1 MDSREFIHDRIPHRE
16 PFLWV
21 DTVTEVSDKQLIA
34 QKHISPELDIFQGHY
49 PNHPIMPGVLLCEAV
64 FQAGA
69 LLISEMF
76 SRNNDS
82 SEMSTHLPVLTR
94 IQGAKFKREVHP
106 GDTITI
112 DVCFSERVSNAWFMK
127 GKVLVDGKVAVKVD
141 FACAL
146 TDTKDKYKTAFQITK

>member
-1 MDSREFIHDRIPHRE
+1 VDSREFIHDRIPHRE

-21 DTVTEVSDKQLIA
+21 DTVTEVSDTQLIA
-34 QKHISPELDIFQGHY
+34 QKHIPPELDIFQGHY

-69 LLISEMF
+69 LLISEIF
-76 SRNNDS
+76 SRNNDH
-82 SEMSTHLPVLTR
+82 SEMSTQVPVLTR

-112 DVCFSERVSNAWFMK
+112 DVRFSERVSNAWFMK
-127 GKVLVDGKVAVKVD
+127 GKVLVEGKVAVKVD

-146 TDTKDKYKTAFQITK
+146 TDTKDK

>member
-1 MDSREFIHDRIPHRE
+1 VDSKEFIHDRIPHRE

-21 DTVTEVSDKQLIA
+21 DTVTEVSDNHLIA
-34 QKHISPELDIFQGHY
+34 QKYISPELDVFQGHY

-69 LLISEMF
+69 LLISEIC
-76 SRNNDS
+76 SRDNGD
-82 SEMSTHLPVLTR
+82 SEMTTQVPVLTR

-112 DVCFSERVSNAWFMK
+112 DVRFSERVSNAWLMK

-141 FACAL
+141 FSCAL
-146 TDTKDKYKTAFQITK
+146 TDTKDK

>member
-1 MDSREFIHDRIPHRE
+1 MDSREFIHGRIPHRE

-21 DTVTEVSDKQLIA
+21 DTVTEVSDNHLIA
-34 QKHISPELDIFQGHY
+34 QKKISPELDIFQGHY

-69 LLISEMF
+69 LLISEIT
-76 SRNNDS
+76 SRDNDY
-82 SEMSTHLPVLTR
+82 SEMTTQIPVLTR

-112 DVCFSERVSNAWFMK
+112 DVRFTERVSNAWFMK
-127 GKVLVDGKVAVKVD
+127 GKVLVEGKVAVKVH
-141 FACAL
+141 FSCAL
-146 TDTKDKYKTAFQITK
+146 TDTKDK